1 MATKDLI
8 SWIIVNNSLKLTT
21 RNLIRGNKFY
31 NEKIVFSND
40 QEYRVWT
47 PYRSRLAAA
56 ILNGIEILP
65 IIEKSRVLYL
75 GTSEVITLSHISDII
90 GTEGVVYV
98 VEHSQENAKEL
109 IEKLVPKRD
118 NIKPIIMDMAKPSQY
133 EIIDGK
139 VDVVYVDVEQSK
151 EVEIALL
158 NCKIHLR
165 VGGYLLFIVKTRS
178 VDEYQGK
185 KFIINDK
192 MELVNT
198 IEEINAKKYTTTN
211 SLKVNFEIIQQI
223 NLTDFFK
230 EYSLIVAKYLG

>member
-1 MATKDLI
+1 MTTKDSI

-165 VGGYLLFIVKTRS
+165 VGGYLLFMVKTRS
-178 VDEYQGK
+178 VDQYQGK